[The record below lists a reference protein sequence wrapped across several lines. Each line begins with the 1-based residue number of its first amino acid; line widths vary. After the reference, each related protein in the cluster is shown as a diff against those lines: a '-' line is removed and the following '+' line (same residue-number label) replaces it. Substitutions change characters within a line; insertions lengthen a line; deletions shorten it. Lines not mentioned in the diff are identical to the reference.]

1 MAMKHAYLVHESDE
15 MKAVLDETYDF
26 ILAALRK
33 KTPKA
38 KSLNDDMEFS
48 RLHDLLALMRLGHI
62 SIENYEYSE
71 GRVYVLDVR
80 H

>member
-1 MAMKHAYLVHESDE
+1 MKHAYLVQESEE
-15 MKAVLDETYDF
+15 MKAVLDETYEF
-26 ILAALRK
+26 MLAGLRQK
-33 KTPKA
+33 MPGA
-38 KSLNDDMEFS
+38 KSLTDDMEFS
-48 RLHDLLALMRLGHI
+48 RLHDLLALMKLGHI